1 MYVLYTIINSVIIC
15 IVIYILMHTF
25 FAMREREVSK
35 VNGFKLMS
43 DSYKKLMNE
52 GKIDK
57 ETAEKEIRIYD
68 FLATCDIDDFCRMVD
83 SSAFNDIIRAFL
95 KMAVDNADIDEKSK
109 EKVIGQLRWIF
120 DEKSAKEVLRNG

>member
-1 MYVLYTIINSVIIC
+1 
-15 IVIYILMHTF
+15 MHTF
-25 FAMREREVSK
+25 FTMREREVSK